1 MLFLLKWLFNR
12 ARDEYFYI
20 TIAFFVF
27 LCYNYLDSRLCDGY
41 FRQKTKDILEE
52 KKSMSKK
59 YVYLFSEG
67 NKDMRNLLGGK
78 GANLAEMTHIGLPV
92 PQGFTITTE
101 ACTQYYEDGRQ
112 INPDIQAEINEY
124 IVKMEEVTG
133 KKFGDKK
140 NPLLVSVRSGARAS
154 MPGMMDTILN
164 LGINEDVVEYMAESS
179 GNARWAWDCY
189 RRFIQM
195 YSDVVMEVGKKYFE
209 ELIDKMKEAKGVTQ
223 DIELTAED
231 LKELANQFKAEYKA
245 KIGEEFPSDPKEQ
258 LMGAI
263 KAVFRSWDNPRA
275 NVYRRD
281 NDIPYSWGTAVNVQM
296 MAFGNM
302 GDDCGTGVA
311 FTRDPATGEKKLMGE
326 FLTNAQG
333 EDVVAGVRTPMPIAQ
348 MEEKF
353 PEAFKQF
360 TEVCKILENH
370 YRDMQD
376 MEFTVE
382 HGKLFMLQTRNGKRT
397 AQAALK
403 IACDLVDEGMR
414 TDKEAVLMIDP
425 RNLDTLL
432 HPQFD
437 AKALKAATP
446 MGRGLGAS
454 PGAACGKVVFTA
466 DDAVAWAERGEKV
479 VLVRLETSPEDI
491 TGMKAAQGI
500 LTVRGGMTSH
510 AAVVARG
517 MGTCCVSGCGDIKMD
532 EENKKFT
539 LAGKTFYEGDCIS
552 IDGTTGN
559 IYDGIIPTVDAT
571 IAGEFGR
578 IMAWADKY
586 RRLQVRTNADTPTDA
601 KKARE
606 LGAEGI
612 GLCRTEHM
620 FFEADR
626 IAAFREMICADTV
639 EAREAALAKI
649 EPIQQADFEAL
660 YEALEGNPVTI
671 RFLDPPLHEFVPTEE
686 EDIAALAKAQG
697 KTVEDIKAIIASLHE
712 FNPMMGHRGCRL
724 AVTYPEIAKMQTA
737 AVIKAAINVKKNHPD
752 WALVPEIMIPLV
764 GEIKELKYVKNIV
777 VATADAIIA
786 ESGADLKYEVGTMIE
801 IPRACIT
808 ADDIAAEAEFFCF
821 GTNDLTQM
829 TYGFSR
835 DDAGKFLDAYYDRK
849 IFENDPFAKL
859 DQIGVGRLMEMAV
872 SLGKKV
878 RPEMHIGICGE
889 HGGDPTSVEF
899 CHRIGL
905 SYVSCSPFR
914 VPIARLAAA
923 QAALS
928 E

>member
-1 MLFLLKWLFNR
+1 MAKKW
-12 ARDEYFYI
+12 
-20 TIAFFVF
+20 
-27 LCYNYLDSRLCDGY
+27 
-41 FRQKTKDILEE
+41 
-52 KKSMSKK
+52 
-59 YVYLFSEG
+59 VYLFTEG
-67 NKDMRNLLGGK
+67 DASMRNLLGGK
-78 GANLAEMTHIGLPV
+78 GANLAEMTNIGLPV

-112 INPDIQAEINEY
+112 INDEIQAQIMEY
-124 IVKMEEVTG
+124 ITKMEEITG
-133 KKFGDKK
+133 KKFGDKE

-164 LGINEDVVEYMAESS
+164 LGLNEDVVEVLAAKS
-179 GNARWAWDCY
+179 GNSRWAWDCY

-209 ELIDKMKEAKGVTQ
+209 ELIDKMKAEKGVTQ
-223 DIELTAED
+223 DVDLTADD
-231 LKELANQFKAEYKA
+231 LKELASQFKAEYKE
-245 KIGEEFPSDPKEQ
+245 KIGEDFPTDPKEQ

-281 NDIPYSWGTAVNVQM
+281 NDIPYSWGTAVNVQS

-353 PEAFKQF
+353 PEAFAQFKQ
-360 TEVCKILENH
+360 VCKTLEDH

-382 HGKLFMLQTRNGKRT
+382 NKKLYMLQTRNGKRT

-414 TDKEAVLMIDP
+414 TEEEAVAMIDP

-437 AKALKAATP
+437 AEALKKAVP
-446 MGRGLGAS
+446 MAKALGAS
-454 PGAACGKVVFTA
+454 PGAACGKIVFTA
-466 DDAVAWAERGEKV
+466 EDAKEWAERGEKV
-479 VLVRLETSPEDI
+479 ILVRLETSPEDI
-491 TGMKAAQGI
+491 EGMKSAEGI

-517 MGTCCVSGCGDIKMD
+517 MGECCVSGCGDIIMD

-539 LAGKTFYEGDCIS
+539 LNGKEFHEGDYIS
-552 IDGTTGN
+552 LDGSTGN

-586 RRLQVRTNADTPTDA
+586 RTMGVRTNADTPADA
-601 KKARE
+601 KRARE

-620 FFEADR
+620 FFGGER
-626 IAAFREMICADTV
+626 IDAFREMICADTV
-639 EAREAALAKI
+639 EEREAALEKI
-649 EPIQQADFEAL
+649 LP
-660 YEALEGNPVTI
+660 
-671 RFLDPPLHEFVPTEE
+671 
-686 EDIAALAKAQG
+686 
-697 KTVEDIKAIIASLHE
+697 
-712 FNPMMGHRGCRL
+712 
-724 AVTYPEIAKMQTA
+724 YP
-737 AVIKAAINVKKNHPD
+737 
-752 WALVPEIMIPLV
+752 
-764 GEIKELKYVKNIV
+764 
-777 VATADAIIA
+777 
-786 ESGADLKYEVGTMIE
+786 
-801 IPRACIT
+801 C
-808 ADDIAAEAEFFCF
+808 
-821 GTNDLTQM
+821 
-829 TYGFSR
+829 
-835 DDAGKFLDAYYDRK
+835 
-849 IFENDPFAKL
+849 NDPFPGSAS
-859 DQIGVGRLMEMAV
+859 A
-872 SLGKKV
+872 
-878 RPEMHIGICGE
+878 
-889 HGGDPTSVEF
+889 
-899 CHRIGL
+899 
-905 SYVSCSPFR
+905 
-914 VPIARLAAA
+914 
-923 QAALS
+923 
-928 E
+928 

>member
-1 MLFLLKWLFNR
+1 MTKW
-12 ARDEYFYI
+12 
-20 TIAFFVF
+20 
-27 LCYNYLDSRLCDGY
+27 
-41 FRQKTKDILEE
+41 
-52 KKSMSKK
+52 
-59 YVYLFSEG
+59 VYMFTEG
-67 NKDMRNLLGGK
+67 DASMRNLLGGK
-78 GANLAEMTHIGLPV
+78 GANLAEMTKLGLPV
-92 PQGFTITTE
+92 PQGFTISTE

-112 INPDIQAEINEY
+112 INDEIQAQINEA
-124 IVKMEEVTG
+124 IVKMEEITG
-133 KKFGDKK
+133 KKFGDLE

-164 LGINEDVVEYMAESS
+164 LGLNEEVVEVVAKKT
-179 GNARWAWDCY
+179 GNERWARDCY

-209 ELIDKMKEAKGVTQ
+209 ELIDKMKEEKGVTE
-223 DIELTAED
+223 DIDLTADD

-245 KIGEEFPSDPKEQ
+245 KIGQDFPSDPKEQ
-258 LMGAI
+258 LMGAV

-281 NDIPYSWGTAVNVQM
+281 NDIPYSWGTAVNVQE
-296 MAFGNM
+296 MAFGNWS
-302 GDDCGTGVA
+302 DESGTGVA

-326 FLTNAQG
+326 FLINAQG
-333 EDVVAGVRTPMPIAQ
+333 EDVVAGVRTPQPIAQ
-348 MEEKF
+348 LAEVM
-353 PEAFKQF
+353 PEVYEQF
-360 TEVCKILENH
+360 TNVCKTLETH

-376 MEFTVE
+376 MEFTIQDR
-382 HGKLFMLQTRNGKRT
+382 KLFMLQTRNGKRT

-414 TDKEAVLMIDP
+414 TEEEAVAMIDP

-446 MGRGLGAS
+446 MGKGLGAS

-491 TGMKAAQGI
+491 MGMKAAQGI

-517 MGTCCVSGCGDIKMD
+517 MGTCCVSGCGDINMD

-539 LAGKTFYEGDCIS
+539 LAGKTFVEGSEIS

-578 IMAWADKY
+578 IMAWADKF
-586 RRLQVRTNADTPTDA
+586 RTLKVRTNADTPADA
-601 KKARE
+601 RKARE

-612 GLCRTEHM
+612 GLTRTEHM
-620 FFEADR
+620 FFEEDR
-626 IAAFREMICADTV
+626 IGAFREMICSDTV
-639 EAREAALAKI
+639 EEREAALEKI
-649 EPIQQADFEAL
+649 LPYQQGDFEGL
-660 YEALEGNPVTI
+660 FEALEGNPVTI

-686 EDIAALAKAQG
+686 EDIKKLADAQG
-697 KTVEDIKAIIASLHE
+697 KSVESIKALISSLHE
-712 FNPMMGHRGCRL
+712 FNPMMGHRGLRL
-724 AVTYPEIAKMQTA
+724 AVTYPEIARMQTK
-737 AVIKAAINVKKNHPD
+737 AVIRAAINVQKAHAD
-752 WALVPEIMIPLV
+752 WSVKPEIMIPLSCDA
-764 GEIKELKYVKNIV
+764 KELAYVKKV
-777 VATADAIIA
+777 VVETADAEIA
-786 ESGADLKYEVGTMIE
+786 AAGVALEYEVGTMME
-801 IPRACIT
+801 IPRACLT
-808 ADDIAAEAEFFCF
+808 ADEIAKNADFFCF

-835 DDAGKFLDAYYDRK
+835 DDAGKFLDAYYDTK

-859 DQIGVGRLMEMAV
+859 DQSGVGQLMEMAIK
-872 SLGKKV
+872 LGKPV
-878 RPEMHIGICGE
+878 NPHLHVGICGE
-889 HGGDPTSVEF
+889 HGGDPSSVEF
-899 CHRIGL
+899 CHKIGL
-905 SYVSCSPFR
+905 DYVSCSPFR

-923 QAALS
+923 QAAIADK
-928 E
+928 

>member
-1 MLFLLKWLFNR
+1 
-12 ARDEYFYI
+12 
-20 TIAFFVF
+20 
-27 LCYNYLDSRLCDGY
+27 
-41 FRQKTKDILEE
+41 
-52 KKSMSKK
+52 MSKK
-59 YVYLFSEG
+59 FVYLFSEG
-67 NKDMRNLLGGK
+67 NATMRELLGGK

-92 PQGFTITTE
+92 PQGFTISTE
-101 ACTQYYEDGRQ
+101 ACTQYYEDGRK
-112 INPDIQAEINEY
+112 INDEIQAQIMEY
-124 IVKMEEVTG
+124 IDKMEEVVG
-133 KKFGDKK
+133 KKFGDKE

-164 LGINEDVVEYMAESS
+164 LGLNEDVVEVMSAKS
-179 GNARWAWDCY
+179 GNPRWAWDCY

-209 ELIDKMKEAKGVTQ
+209 QLIDEMKEAKGVTQ
-223 DIELTAED
+223 DIELTADD
-231 LKELANQFKAEYKA
+231 LKTLAGQFKAEYKN
-245 KIGEEFPSDPKEQ
+245 KIGKDFPTDPKEQ
-258 LMGAI
+258 LMGAVE
-263 KAVFRSWDNPRA
+263 AVFRSWDNPRA

-281 NDIPYSWGTAVNVQM
+281 NDIPYSWGTAVNVQA

-302 GDDCGTGVA
+302 GDNCGTGVA
-311 FTRDPATGEKKLMGE
+311 FTRDPATGEKGLMGE
-326 FLTNAQG
+326 FLVNAQG
-333 EDVVAGVRTPMPIAQ
+333 EDVVAGVRTPMPIAE
-348 MEEKF
+348 MAEKF
-353 PEAFKQF
+353 PAAYEQF
-360 TEVCKILENH
+360 TKVCAILEDH

-382 HGKLFMLQTRNGKRT
+382 EGKLYMLQTRNGKRT
-397 AQAALK
+397 AKAALK
-403 IACDLVDEGMR
+403 IACDLVDEGMI
-414 TDKEAVLMIDP
+414 DEKQAVAMIDP

-446 MGRGLGAS
+446 AGKGLGAS

-466 DDAVAWAERGEKV
+466 EDAEAWNARGEKV

-491 TGMKAAQGI
+491 TGMKASQGI

-517 MGTCCVSGCGDIKMD
+517 MGTCCVSGCGEIKMD
-532 EENKKFT
+532 EANKKFE
-539 LAGKTFYEGDCIS
+539 LAGKVYNEGDYIS
-552 IDGTTGN
+552 IDGSTGN
-559 IYDGIIPTVDAT
+559 IYDGIIPTVDAE

-578 IMAWADKY
+578 IMDWADKY
-586 RRLQVRTNADTPTDA
+586 RTLKVRTNADTPADA

-639 EAREAALAKI
+639 AEREAALDKI
-649 EPIQQADFEAL
+649 LPYQQGDFEAL

-686 EDIAALAKAQG
+686 ADIKLLADAQG
-697 KTVEDIKAIIASLHE
+697 KSVEDIKAIIDSLHE

-724 AVTYPEIAKMQTA
+724 AVTYPEIAAMQTK
-737 AVIKAAINVKKNHPD
+737 AVIRAAINVQKAHAD
-752 WALVPEIMIPLV
+752 WNVVPEIMIPLV
-764 GEIKELKYVKNIV
+764 GDVKELKFVKKV
-777 VATADAIIA
+777 VVETADAEIA
-786 ESGADLKYEVGTMIE
+786 AAGVALKYEVGTMIE
-801 IPRACIT
+801 IPRACLT
-808 ADDIAAEAEFFCF
+808 ADEIAKEADFFCF

-835 DDAGKFLDAYYDRK
+835 DDAGKFLTAYYDSK

-859 DQIGVGRLMEMAV
+859 DQNGVGQLMEMAV
-872 SLGKKV
+872 AKGKASGK
-878 RPEMHIGICGE
+878 ELHYGICGE
-889 HGGDPTSVEF
+889 HGGDPVSVEF

-905 SYVSCSPFR
+905 NYVSCSPFR

-923 QAALS
+923 QAAIKG
-928 E
+928 

>member
-1 MLFLLKWLFNR
+1 MANKW
-12 ARDEYFYI
+12 
-20 TIAFFVF
+20 
-27 LCYNYLDSRLCDGY
+27 
-41 FRQKTKDILEE
+41 
-52 KKSMSKK
+52 
-59 YVYLFSEG
+59 VYLFSEG
-67 NKDMRNLLGGK
+67 NANMRELLGGK
-78 GANLAEMTHIGLPV
+78 GANLAEMTSLGLPV

-101 ACTQYYEDGRQ
+101 ACTQYYEDGRE
-112 INPDIQAEINEY
+112 INEEIQGQINEY
-124 IVKMEEVTG
+124 IVKMEEITG
-133 KKFGDKK
+133 KKFGDKE

-164 LGINEDVVEYMAESS
+164 LGLNETVVEAIAEKS

-209 ELIDKMKEAKGVTQ
+209 ELIDKMKADRGVKQ
-223 DIELTAED
+223 DVELTAED
-231 LKELANQFKAEYKA
+231 LQELAGQFKAEYKE
-245 KIGEEFPSDPKEQ
+245 KIGEDFPDDPKEQ
-258 LMGAI
+258 LMGAV

-281 NDIPYSWGTAVNVQM
+281 NDIPYSWGTAVNVQS

-326 FLTNAQG
+326 FLKNAQG

-348 MEEKF
+348 MEQEF
-353 PEAFKQF
+353 PEAFEEFVK
-360 TEVCKILENH
+360 VCETLENH

-382 HGKLFMLQTRNGKRT
+382 NRKLYMLQTRNGKRT
-397 AQAALK
+397 AQAALQ

-414 TDKEAVLMIDP
+414 TEEEAVAMIDP

-437 AKALKAATP
+437 AAALKTATP
-446 MGRGLGAS
+446 AGKGLGAS

-466 DDAVAWAERGEKV
+466 DDAEAWNARGEKV

-491 TGMKAAQGI
+491 TGMKASQGI

-517 MGTCCVSGCGDIKMD
+517 MGTCCVSGCGDITMD

-539 LAGKTFYEGDCIS
+539 LAGKEYHEGDYIS
-552 IDGTTGN
+552 IDGSTGN
-559 IYDGIIPTVDAT
+559 IYDGIIETVDAT
-571 IAGEFGR
+571 IAGTFGR
-578 IMAWADKY
+578 IMGWADKY
-586 RRLQVRTNADTPTDA
+586 RTLKVRTNADTPADA

-620 FFEADR
+620 FFEEDR
-626 IAAFREMICADTV
+626 IAAFREMICSDTV
-639 EAREAALAKI
+639 EEREAALEKI
-649 EPIQQADFEAL
+649 LPYQQGDFEAL
-660 YEALEGNPVTI
+660 YEALEGCPVTI

-686 EDIAALAKAQG
+686 ADIKKLADAQG
-697 KTVEDIKAIIASLHE
+697 KSVEEIKAIIDSLHE
-712 FNPMMGHRGCRL
+712 FNPMMGHRGLRL
-724 AVTYPEIAKMQTA
+724 AVTYPEIAKMQTK
-737 AVIKAAINVKKNHPD
+737 AVIRAAINVQKKHSD
-752 WALVPEIMIPLV
+752 WTVKPEIMIPLSCDA
-764 GEIKELKYVKNIV
+764 KELKYVKDIV
-777 VATADAIIA
+777 VATADAEIA
-786 ESGADLKYEVGTMIE
+786 AAGAELEYQVGTMIE
-801 IPRACIT
+801 IPRAALT
-808 ADDIAAEAEFFCF
+808 ADEIAKQADFFCF

-835 DDAGKFLDAYYDRK
+835 DDAGKFLDAYYDAK

-859 DQIGVGRLMEMAV
+859 DQVGVGKLMETAIK
-872 SLGKKV
+872 LGKPV
-878 RPEMHIGICGE
+878 NPNLHVGICGE
-889 HGGDPTSVEF
+889 HGGDPSSVEF
-899 CHRIGL
+899 CHKIGL
-905 SYVSCSPFR
+905 DYVSCSPFR

-923 QAALS
+923 QAAIAES
-928 E
+928 GK

>member
-1 MLFLLKWLFNR
+1 M
-12 ARDEYFYI
+12 AH
-20 TIAFFVF
+20 
-27 LCYNYLDSRLCDGY
+27 
-41 FRQKTKDILEE
+41 
-52 KKSMSKK
+52 K
-59 YVYLFSEG
+59 YCYLFSEG
-67 NKDMRNLLGGK
+67 NATMRELLGGK
-78 GANLAEMTHIGLPV
+78 GANLAEMTNIGLPV
-92 PQGFTITTE
+92 PQGFTISTE
-101 ACTQYYEDGRQ
+101 ACTKYYDDGRK
-112 INPDIQAEINEY
+112 INDEIMAEINEY
-124 IVKMEEVTG
+124 IVKMEGITG
-133 KKFGDKK
+133 KKFGDKE

-164 LGINEDVVEYMAESS
+164 LGLNEDVVAVMAEKS
-179 GNARWAWDCY
+179 NNERWAWDCY

-209 ELIDKMKEAKGVTQ
+209 ELIDKMKAEKGVTQ
-223 DIELTAED
+223 DVELDAND
-231 LKELANQFKAEYKA
+231 LKELAGQFKAEYKA
-245 KIGEEFPSDPKEQ
+245 KIGEDFPSDPKEQ

-281 NDIPYSWGTAVNVQM
+281 NDIPYSWGTAVNVQS

-311 FTRDPATGEKKLMGE
+311 FTRDPATGAKGLFGE

-333 EDVVAGVRTPMPIAQ
+333 EDVVAGVRTPMHIQ
-348 MEEKF
+348 EMEQKF
-353 PEAFKQF
+353 PEAFK
-360 TEVCKILENH
+360 
-370 YRDMQD
+370 
-376 MEFTVE
+376 EFTVE
-382 HGKLFMLQTRNGKRT
+382 HGKLYMLQTRNGKRT

-414 TDKEAVLMIDP
+414 TEEEAVAMIDP

-446 MGRGLGAS
+446 IGKGLGAS
-454 PGAACGKVVFTA
+454 PGAACGKIVFTA
-466 DDAVAWAERGEKV
+466 EDAVEWADRGEKV

-517 MGTCCVSGCGDIKMD
+517 MGECCVSGCSAINMD
-532 EENKKFT
+532 EANKKFE
-539 LAGKTFYEGDCIS
+539 LGGKTFVEGDVIS

-559 IYDGIIPTVDAT
+559 IYDGAIATVDAQ

-586 RRLQVRTNADTPTDA
+586 RVLKVRTNADTPADA

-626 IAAFREMICADTV
+626 IAAFREMICSDTV
-639 EAREAALAKI
+639 EEREAALAKI
-649 EPIQQADFEAL
+649 EPMQQADFEAL
-660 YEALEGNPVTI
+660 YEALEGCPVTI

-686 EDIAALAKAQG
+686 ADIEALAKAQG
-697 KTVEDIKAIIASLHE
+697 KSVETIKNIIASLHE

-724 AVTYPEIAKMQTA
+724 AVTYPEIAKMQTK
-737 AVIKAAINVKKNHPD
+737 AVIKAALNVKKNHPD
-752 WALVPEIMIPLV
+752 WTIVPEIMIPLV
-764 GEIKELKYVKNIV
+764 GDVKELKYVKNFV
-777 VATADAIIA
+777 VETADAVIKEA
-786 ESGADLKYEVGTMIE
+786 GADLKYEVGTMIE
-801 IPRACIT
+801 IPRAALT
-808 ADDIAAEAEFFCF
+808 ADEIAKEAEFFCF

-835 DDAGKFLDAYYDRK
+835 DDAGKFLNAYYDAK

-859 DQIGVGRLMEMAV
+859 DQTGVGKLMEMAIK
-872 SLGKKV
+872 LGKAT
-878 RPEMHIGICGE
+878 RPDMHIGICGE
-889 HGGDPTSVEF
+889 HGGDPSSVEF
-899 CHRIGL
+899 CHKIGL
-905 SYVSCSPFR
+905 TYVSCSPFR

-923 QAALS
+923 QAAIADKK
-928 E
+928 

>member
-1 MLFLLKWLFNR
+1 MAN
-12 ARDEYFYI
+12 
-20 TIAFFVF
+20 
-27 LCYNYLDSRLCDGY
+27 
-41 FRQKTKDILEE
+41 
-52 KKSMSKK
+52 K

-78 GANLAEMTHIGLPV
+78 GANLAEMTSLGLPV

-101 ACTQYYEDGRQ
+101 ACTKYYEDGRK
-112 INPDIQAEINEY
+112 INDEIQAEIMEY
-124 IVKMEEVTG
+124 IVKMEGVTG
-133 KKFGDKK
+133 KKFGDKE

-164 LGINEDVVEYMAESS
+164 LGLNEDVVEAISAKS
-179 GNARWAWDCY
+179 GNPRWAWDCY

-209 ELIDKMKEAKGVTQ
+209 ELIDEMKAEKGVTQ
-223 DIELTAED
+223 DVELDADD
-231 LKELANQFKAEYKA
+231 LKKLAGQFKDEYKA
-245 KIGEEFPSDPKEQ
+245 KIGKDFPSDPKEQ
-258 LMGAI
+258 LMGAVE
-263 KAVFRSWDNPRA
+263 AVFRSWDNPRA

-302 GDDCGTGVA
+302 GDNCGTGVA
-311 FTRDPATGEKKLMGE
+311 FTRDPATGEKGLMGE

-333 EDVVAGVRTPMPIAQ
+333 EDVVAGVRTPMPIAE
-348 MEEKF
+348 MAEKF
-353 PEAFKQF
+353 PSAFAEFNK
-360 TEVCKILENH
+360 VCAILEDH

-382 HGKLFMLQTRNGKRT
+382 DGKLYMLQTRNGKRT
-397 AQAALK
+397 AKAALK
-403 IACDLVDEGMR
+403 IACDLVDEGMI
-414 TDKEAVLMIDP
+414 DKKQAVAMIDP

-446 MGRGLGAS
+446 AGKGLGAS
-454 PGAACGKVVFTA
+454 PGAACGKIVFTA
-466 DDAVAWAERGEKV
+466 EDAVKWDERGEKV

-491 TGMKAAQGI
+491 TGMKASQGI

-517 MGTCCVSGCGDIKMD
+517 MGTCCVSGCGDINMD
-532 EENKKFT
+532 EENKRFT
-539 LAGKTFYEGDCIS
+539 LAGKTYHEGDYIS
-552 IDGTTGN
+552 IDGSTGN
-559 IYDGIIPTVDAT
+559 IYDGIIPTVDAE

-578 IMAWADKY
+578 IMAWADEFRTLK
-586 RRLQVRTNADTPTDA
+586 VRTNADTPADA

-626 IAAFREMICADTV
+626 IAAFREMICADSV
-639 EAREAALAKI
+639 EDREAALAKI
-649 EPIQQADFEAL
+649 LPYQQGDFEAL

-686 EDIAALAKAQG
+686 ADIKALADAQG
-697 KTVEDIKAIIASLHE
+697 KSVEDIKALIASLHE

-724 AVTYPEIAKMQTA
+724 TVTYPEIAAMQTTAVIRA
-737 AVIKAAINVKKNHPD
+737 AVNVQKKHPD
-752 WALVPEIMIPLV
+752 WTIVPEIMIPLV
-764 GEIKELKYVKNIV
+764 GEVKELKFVKDIV
-777 VATADAIIA
+777 VKTADAEIA
-786 ESGADLKYEVGTMIE
+786 ASGIDLKYEVGTMIE
-801 IPRACIT
+801 IPRAALT
-808 ADDIAAEAEFFCF
+808 ADEIATEAEFFCF

-829 TYGFSR
+829 TFGFSR
-835 DDAGKFLDAYYDRK
+835 DDAGKFLNAYYDTK
-849 IFENDPFAKL
+849 IYEFDPFAKL
-859 DQIGVGRLMEMAV
+859 DQKGVGKLMEMSV
-872 SLGKKV
+872 KMGKAV
-878 RPEMHIGICGE
+878 RPTMHCGICGE
-889 HGGDPTSVEF
+889 HGGDPSSVEF
-899 CHRIGL
+899 CHKIGL
-905 SYVSCSPFR
+905 DYVSCSPFR

-923 QAALS
+923 QAAIRDQH
-928 E
+928 